1 MLAHSPSLPLIIDY
15 VGRDRDITAEEE
27 EGMKLALQLRHR
39 VRRIRLQMPLAR
51 LQKVIVA
58 VDQLFPML
66 ECLYI
71 QLPRR
76 HSSGLILPNT
86 FQAPHL
92 RHVILHN
99 FAFTTGLPSLTT
111 IVGLVTLS
119 LVEVHGSTYFLPND
133 LLQQLSLL
141 PQLETLEIDFH
152 FPVPNR
158 DIEGQLLHRPIITH
172 VTLPN
177 LRRLTLGGVTAYSEA
192 LLPRMTT
199 PLLERLQIWLFFQL
213 SYSVPR
219 LLQFIGA
226 TESLRFGSAIFR
238 FYTNFV
244 RVDVYPHQGAT
255 MHTFSLDIL
264 RKDFDWQ
271 VASAAQ
277 IFSALRT
284 VFSAVEHL
292 TLEFRRNSIVS
303 EMNREADRT
312 QWQELLRSFSNVKT
326 LRVDIGLVG
335 QLSRALQVDD
345 GLGEAPME
353 LLPELK
359 ELEYSDRRA
368 TKKAFKAFIDA
379 RRNAGHPVF
388 LVRR

>member
-1 MLAHSPSLPLIIDY
+1 M
-15 VGRDRDITAEEE
+15 
-27 EGMKLALQLRHR
+27 
-39 VRRIRLQMPLAR
+39 
-51 LQKVIVA
+51 
-58 VDQLFPML
+58 
-66 ECLYI
+66 
-71 QLPRR
+71 
-76 HSSGLILPNT
+76 
-86 FQAPHL
+86 
-92 RHVILHN
+92 
-99 FAFTTGLPSLTT
+99 
-111 IVGLVTLS
+111 
-119 LVEVHGSTYFLPND
+119 
-133 LLQQLSLL
+133 
-141 PQLETLEIDFH
+141 
-152 FPVPNR
+152 
-158 DIEGQLLHRPIITH
+158 HRPIITH